1 VPKVARQRRGEEIS
15 SWRNDS
21 QRGTEKATVLEI
33 RGVTIVKSRLHSKCL
48 GQAKKGRKL
57 VPDTDDRQGYS
68 FKMSIAAT
76 SQRWIEFFSTI
87 LGAVIALILIPHTSG
102 VLLLFGAILVAFYR
116 LLRSTR

>member
-1 VPKVARQRRGEEIS
+1 MAKPLLPFGSVEDARFSNVPSEMDAGDRS
-15 SWRNDS
+15 P
-21 QRGTEKATVLEI
+21 
-33 RGVTIVKSRLHSKCL
+33 LHSKCL

-57 VPDTDDRQGYS
+57 VPDPDDRQGYS